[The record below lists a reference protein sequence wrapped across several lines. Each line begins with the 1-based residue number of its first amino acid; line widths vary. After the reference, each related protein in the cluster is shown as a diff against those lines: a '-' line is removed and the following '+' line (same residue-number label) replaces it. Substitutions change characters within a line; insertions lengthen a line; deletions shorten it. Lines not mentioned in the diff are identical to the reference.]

1 MNGYELLA
9 QLKKDVKECFTV
21 PNEWLPEE
29 FRDYRSDS
37 VSLADVERK
46 CDARD
51 RCTLSEFEENAIE
64 RAKRCLLYTS
74 PSPRDYAASRMP
86 SSA

>member
-21 PNEWLPEE
+21 PNHWLPLD
-29 FRDYRSDS
+29 FQDQRTDS

-46 CDARD
+46 CDERD
-51 RCTLSEFEENAIE
+51 RSTLSSFEEEAIE
-64 RAKRCLLYTS
+64 RAKRVQIYRNQIQRGREIEYL
-74 PSPRDYAASRMP
+74 PIR
-86 SSA
+86 

>member
-21 PNEWLPEE
+21 PNHWLPLD
-29 FRDYRSDS
+29 FQDQRTDS

-46 CDARD
+46 CDERD
-51 RCTLSEFEENAIE
+51 RSTLSSFEEEAIE
-64 RAKRCLLYTS
+64 RAKRVQIY
-74 PSPRDYAASRMP
+74 RDQIQRGREIEYLPIR
-86 SSA
+86 

>member
-9 QLKKDVKECFTV
+9 QFEKEIKECFTV

-29 FRDYRSDS
+29 FRDHRSDR

-51 RCTLSEFEENAIE
+51 RCTLSNFEEESIE
-64 RAKRCLLYTS
+64 RAKRVQIYREQIQRGEEIGYL
-74 PSPRDYAASRMP
+74 PIR
-86 SSA
+86 

>member
-21 PNEWLPEE
+21 PIHWLPLD
-29 FRDYRSDS
+29 FQDQRTDS

-46 CDARD
+46 CDERD
-51 RCTLSEFEENAIE
+51 RSTLSSFEEEAIE
-64 RAKRCLLYTS
+64 RAKRVQIY
-74 PSPRDYAASRMP
+74 RDQIQRGREIEYLPIR
-86 SSA
+86 

>member
-21 PNEWLPEE
+21 PNDWLPEE
-29 FRDYRSDS
+29 FRDHRSDS

-46 CDARD
+46 CDERD
-51 RCTLSEFEENAIE
+51 RCTMSSFEEESIE
-64 RAKRCLLYTS
+64 RAKRVQAYRSQNDRGLEIRYI
-74 PSPRDYAASRMP
+74 PR
-86 SSA
+86 

>member
-1 MNGYELLA
+1 MNGYQLLE

-29 FRDYRSDS
+29 FRDNRSDS

-46 CDARD
+46 CDKRD
-51 RCTLSEFEENAIE
+51 RCTLSSFEEESIE
-64 RAKRCLLYTS
+64 RAKRVQAYRSQVERTGEIEYI
-74 PSPRDYAASRMP
+74 PR
-86 SSA
+86 

>member
-21 PNEWLPEE
+21 PNHWLPLD
-29 FRDYRSDS
+29 FQDQRTDS

-46 CDARD
+46 CDERD
-51 RCTLSEFEENAIE
+51 RATLSSFEEEAIE
-64 RAKRCLLYTS
+64 RAKRVQIY
-74 PSPRDYAASRMP
+74 RDQIQRGREIEYLPIR
-86 SSA
+86 

>member
-29 FRDYRSDS
+29 FRDNRSDS

-46 CDARD
+46 CDERD
-51 RCTLSEFEENAIE
+51 RATLSSFEEEAIE
-64 RAKRCLLYTS
+64 RAKRVQIY
-74 PSPRDYAASRMP
+74 RDQLERGGEVEYLPIR
-86 SSA
+86 

>member
-21 PNEWLPEE
+21 PNDWLPEE
-29 FRDYRSDS
+29 FRDNRSDS

-51 RCTLSEFEENAIE
+51 RCTLSSFEEESIE
-64 RAKRCLLYTS
+64 RAKRVQAYRTQIDKGEEITYI
-74 PSPRDYAASRMP
+74 PR
-86 SSA
+86 

>member
-9 QLKKDVKECFTV
+9 QYEKQIKECFTV

-29 FRDYRSDS
+29 FRDNRSDS

-46 CDARD
+46 CDERD
-51 RCTLSEFEENAIE
+51 RCTLSNFEEEGIE
-64 RAKRCLLYTS
+64 RAKRVQAYRSQNDRGLEITYI
-74 PSPRDYAASRMP
+74 PR
-86 SSA
+86 

>member
-9 QLKKDVKECFTV
+9 QYEKQIKECFTV
-21 PNEWLPEE
+21 PNHWLPLE
-29 FRDYRSDS
+29 FQDQRTDS

-51 RCTLSEFEENAIE
+51 RCTLSNFEEESIE
-64 RAKRCLLYTS
+64 RAKRVEIYRKQIEQGKEIEYL
-74 PSPRDYAASRMP
+74 PM
-86 SSA
+86 